1 MLITRFVRLI
11 FKLQDNPNAYYYRFN
26 APGEAQKNGAWQ
38 ESERALFMAR
48 RDEIGCDGRWGLFSM
63 VIPGRVGYQCSNFY
77 RQLIKDGVI
86 EDPNY
91 WMDDKGK
98 LHYKRLADRE
108 LPEGGKR
115 KASTIKRGKRQ
126 KKNSLSESF
135 EEAEAAAEESGSPAP
150 GQPAKPAAKKGK
162 GKKAKSASEDADSD
176 DEDRK
181 RYENPLPGFVDPIT
195 LEEVIRPAISPY
207 GHVMSYKSWVRCLAG
222 EPKNICPITKQ
233 PLTHRQLVILTFENI
248 KEFKSVMQEV
258 PL

>member
-1 MLITRFVRLI
+1 
-11 FKLQDNPNAYYYRFN
+11 
-26 APGEAQKNGAWQ
+26 
-38 ESERALFMAR
+38 
-48 RDEIGCDGRWGLFSM
+48 M

-77 RQLIKDGVI
+77 RQLIKDGIIV
-86 EDPNY
+86 DPNY
-91 WMDDKGK
+91 CMDEKGK

-108 LPEGGKR
+108 GAEGGKR
-115 KASTIKRGKRQ
+115 KAPAAKRGKRQ
-126 KKNSLSESF
+126 KKADFSDSF
-135 EEAEAAAEESGSPAP
+135 EEAEAVANRADEGSKSPQA
-150 GQPAKPAAKKGK
+150 GQPAKPAKKGK
-162 GKKAKSASEDADSD
+162 AKKVKSASEDADSD
-176 DEDRK
+176 EEDRK